1 MTILEILGSFIVLI
15 GGVWGFFKLFFRFR
29 SKFLFITNCQILHKT
44 IWEDISLHYDRL
56 IDQNGPMDHA
66 FRPLVLLPHSLKKY
80 TNIKNGHKAVLE
92 SINGNNESKLKII
105 AEVYWIPETM
115 DKWNKINHPVFS
127 LILRRYFGIEM
138 PVYQDEKE
146 EDLKDKLQDWEL
158 VKHNKAH
165 LDPLNKSLD
174 SNHLQWLKRKQYTFR
189 YFNPSLGD
197 KGEYEGVPNKDN
209 FIEYCGLSI
218 IMRNHSI
225 IHIEK
230 D

>member
-1 MTILEILGSFIVLI
+1 MNILEILGSVIILI

-44 IWEDISLHYDRL
+44 IWKDISDYYPKL
-56 IDQNGPMDHA
+56 ISQNGPMDHA
-66 FRPLVLLPHSLKKY
+66 FRPLVLLPHTLKKY
-80 TNIKNGHKAVLE
+80 TGIKSGQKAILE
-92 SINGNNESKLKII
+92 SINGTNESKLKVI

-115 DKWNKINHPVFS
+115 EKWKNINHPVFS

-138 PVYQDEKE
+138 PVYQDETEEKLKE
-146 EDLKDKLQDWEL
+146 KLLDWEL
-158 VKHNKAH
+158 VKHHNAH
-165 LDPLNKSLD
+165 LDPLHKSLD
-174 SNHLQWLKRKQYTFR
+174 DNYLQWLKRKQYTYR
-189 YFNPSLGD
+189 YFNPE
-197 KGEYEGVPNKDN
+197 KGEKGGYESEPNEKN

-218 IMRNHSI
+218 IFRSHSI